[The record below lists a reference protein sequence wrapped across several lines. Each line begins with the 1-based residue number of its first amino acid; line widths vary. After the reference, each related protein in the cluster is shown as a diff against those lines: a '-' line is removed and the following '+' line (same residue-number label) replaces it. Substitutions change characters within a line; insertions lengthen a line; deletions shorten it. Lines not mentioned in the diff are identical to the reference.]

1 MVCLDIADKLSD
13 ANELARATKD
23 AVSDSVLEQSTDT
36 LNRAAISAERMVEK
50 LDTITRPHDNKE

>member
-1 MVCLDIADKLSD
+1 
-13 ANELARATKD
+13 TKD

-50 LDTITRPHDNKE
+50 LDAITRSHGNKE